1 MEKTIISQRKETTK
15 KWNGKNYWKIS
26 RPVPDVLYL
35 RRLQNGAICKLAGE
49 LSGYL
54 EGMYE
59 FYEKHSGPE
68 QKSYLE
74 RFQIF
79 QEELTRMGEAG
90 CGGCRNGEHN
100 GCSIRGCFL
109 LECVKDHEVDFCG
122 ECPEFPCDKVHS
134 IFEEEVYLQ
143 WLEGGKRIR
152 EAGAEQFWEE
162 RRRVPHYAG
171 YKKVLEE

>member
-1 MEKTIISQRKETTK
+1 MERKELLENIAPCSLMCYTCGGYEK
-15 KWNGKNYWKIS
+15 
-26 RPVPDVLYL
+26 
-35 RRLQNGAICKLAGE
+35 GAICKLAGE

-59 FYEKHSGPE
+59 FYEKHSGPG
-68 QKSYLE
+68 QKAYLE

-109 LECVKDHEVDFCG
+109 LECVKENEVDFCG

-162 RRRVPHYAG
+162 RRHVPHYAG
-171 YKKVLEE
+171 YKKGLEE

>member
-1 MEKTIISQRKETTK
+1 
-15 KWNGKNYWKIS
+15 
-26 RPVPDVLYL
+26 
-35 RRLQNGAICKLAGE
+35 
-49 LSGYL
+49 
-54 EGMYE
+54 
-59 FYEKHSGPE
+59 
-68 QKSYLE
+68 
-74 RFQIF
+74 
-79 QEELTRMGEAG
+79 MGEAG

-109 LECVKDHEVDFCG
+109 LECVKEHEVDFCG

-162 RRRVPHYAG
+162 RRHVPHYAG
-171 YKKVLEE
+171 YKKGLEE